1 MDIASVVKREKNL
14 SRLYAFIGL
23 LLIIFYLLTELVFDF
38 WYRVAANYGLFL
50 IIAFIA
56 ISFFLRFFNSSK
68 EEKCLVLYAIWVLV
82 TRMLNGDVFLDK
94 EFYFLVRMVLFTECF
109 ICIGFALDSEDRKS
123 FFNLVCAVVCG
134 YWLFL
139 AVVGLYATIRLT
151 RIALPPAETTIGL
164 IFWGGN
170 YQMGLDNIHRNIS
183 GVWFALA
190 TLLMLYQFFNSR
202 RVFWKIPTA
211 VAAVIFYFATAMSFC
226 RAAQVGLSV
235 ALAMLAALLVLERF
249 SNKSA
254 KIKTAA
260 VLAAVIVCLPLSYAG
275 YGGATSLCST
285 ISAHVVAAEEEAAP
299 VEAGTASDET
309 SAAEEPAVDEKAE
322 DTELVFTESRG
333 ADNMMMLG
341 GRSYL
346 WKAGIIVLGEEPER
360 LVKGG
365 KLEGYMDRVVEVCTV
380 LANRTVP
387 DVNSQMHN
395 YLLDSLLLT
404 GLPGALILIIFTV
417 FLLIRMIKVFFS
429 RDAAV
434 PFQLKLMV
442 LPIAMLLVDN
452 MMEAHIFRIALAQ
465 CLLFFFI
472 TGVFLAWSYEVLPST
487 GKRK

>member
-1 MDIASVVKREKNL
+1 
-14 SRLYAFIGL
+14 
-23 LLIIFYLLTELVFDF
+23 
-38 WYRVAANYGLFL
+38 
-50 IIAFIA
+50 
-56 ISFFLRFFNSSK
+56 
-68 EEKCLVLYAIWVLV
+68 
-82 TRMLNGDVFLDK
+82 
-94 EFYFLVRMVLFTECF
+94 
-109 ICIGFALDSEDRKS
+109 
-123 FFNLVCAVVCG
+123 
-134 YWLFL
+134 
-139 AVVGLYATIRLT
+139 
-151 RIALPPAETTIGL
+151 
-164 IFWGGN
+164 
-170 YQMGLDNIHRNIS
+170 
-183 GVWFALA
+183 
-190 TLLMLYQFFNSR
+190 
-202 RVFWKIPTA
+202 
-211 VAAVIFYFATAMSFC
+211 
-226 RAAQVGLSV
+226 
-235 ALAMLAALLVLERF
+235 
-249 SNKSA
+249 
-254 KIKTAA
+254 
-260 VLAAVIVCLPLSYAG
+260 
-275 YGGATSLCST
+275 
-285 ISAHVVAAEEEAAP
+285 
-299 VEAGTASDET
+299 
-309 SAAEEPAVDEKAE
+309 
-322 DTELVFTESRG
+322 
-333 ADNMMMLG
+333 MMMLG